1 MDLPQG
7 DYAWSVEQ
15 IDAYLVLH
23 EGCILLRDG
32 KPYVH
37 FPSAKFCPDRDRF
50 IAQIVP
56 HLKARRAEML
66 AYLADRYQTAFTPA
80 EPTAAENV
88 QVEQFSPL
96 AHRKRIIE
104 ELKARGLASMKAVR
118 FLKRNGLA
126 ALDSEKAVVKY
137 YKFPRRRK
145 VVVPVDR
152 EATHACVEG
161 DKEWTRLPNVTTAE
175 EDTALSKGAGQKADK
190 RAYRDRVI
198 EPSFGL
204 VMED

>member
-1 MDLPQG
+1 MPQG

-80 EPTAAENV
+80 EPAGENV
-88 QVEQFSPL
+88 QVEQFLPL

-104 ELKARGLASMKAVR
+104 ELKARGQSVNRAVYY
-118 FLKRNGLA
+118 LKRNGLA
-126 ALDSEKAVVKY
+126 ALDSEKPVRRY

-145 VVVPVDR
+145 VVVTIDR
-152 EATHACVEG
+152 EAGYACVEG
-161 DKEWTRLPNVTTAE
+161 DKEWTRLPKVTTAE
-175 EDTALSKGAGQKADK
+175 EDMALSRGAGQSADK
-190 RAYRDRVI
+190 RAFRDRVI
-198 EPSFGL
+198 EPSFGSD
-204 VMED
+204 MED

>member
-37 FPSAKFCPDRDRF
+37 FPSVKFCPDRERL

-80 EPTAAENV
+80 ESAGENV

-96 AHRKRIIE
+96 QHRKRIIE
-104 ELKARGLASMKAVR
+104 ELKARGQSANRAVYY
-118 FLKRNGLA
+118 LKRNGLA

-152 EATHACVEG
+152 EATHVCVEG
-161 DKEWTRLPNVTTAE
+161 DKEWTRLPKVTTAE
-175 EDTALSKGAGQKADK
+175 EDTALSKGAGQTADK